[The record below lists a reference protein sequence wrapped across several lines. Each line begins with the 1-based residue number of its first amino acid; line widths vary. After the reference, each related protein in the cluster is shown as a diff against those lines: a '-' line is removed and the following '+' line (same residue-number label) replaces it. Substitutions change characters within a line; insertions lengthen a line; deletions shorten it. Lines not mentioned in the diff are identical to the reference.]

1 MKCGRQAVV
10 HWPVLSAPAPP
21 FRLEATLAS
30 AGRLHFWAPDV
41 PPEELAAWL
50 SRRVGDR
57 WPTAV
62 EPSSFAS
69 DAPDLGGP
77 AGGPGGEPGS
87 KPGLTLAPLEAS
99 ATLAACSPRSGDEDF
114 RSASLRFWS
123 LASRF
128 LLGLL
133 SRGRFRPT
141 VQRNG
146 ADGASLWQ
154 ADLRSQQ
161 RELDALRLAAPAEA
175 LGGLDAETAISGY
188 LVALGDSVI
197 RDAGRRL
204 GWSPGA
210 AGTPRDRREV
220 MERVLDDLFSGV
232 SAGLGGE
239 SIEALWRVDDALG
252 GGAPDPGAGV
262 VGGARLVFGLEPPA
276 EDSGAEPAA
285 SGPDA
290 PHWRIRFHLVM
301 PPVSGAGA
309 AGANGADP
317 IPETPMS
324 LAEVWNAGD
333 AAANLRRFGI
343 ADPAIPLLENLG
355 RAARAC
361 PLLERGLER
370 PDPEEV
376 RISAAEAYEFLHEGQ
391 EALARQ
397 GFEVRI
403 PATLAG
409 RRGRKPTLRLTVRP
423 DPQAS
428 GPVPGTVR
436 AAELAGSAPRGGGGP
451 GVVPGV
457 GLDALVNYSWEV
469 AIDDHTWTLEDFR
482 RLTRGK
488 RRLVRASDAWVELD
502 QDAVNRLFSEAARR
516 RAHADRSPVLRDALR
531 ERLRLASPAP
541 DLFEPEETA
550 PVLSQIEGEAWIGSL
565 FDALEAAAEE
575 LGPLDPPAGLKTELR
590 PYQRV
595 GYGWLRLLADH
606 GLGGCLADDMGL
618 GKTCQALTFLLGEQE
633 AGRLKRPWLLVCP
646 NSIVA
651 NWRKE
656 AERFAPSLRLHV
668 RQGAGRSRG
677 AELERALGESDL
689 VVCSFGITHRD
700 FDQLREVDW
709 GGLIVDEAQNLK
721 NPGAK
726 QTRAVRR
733 LNAPIRFALTGTP
746 LENRLTDLW
755 SIMEIL
761 NPGFLGPERTFRRT
775 FTAAVEGAQDP
786 EATEELRRLVRPF
799 ILRRLKTDPKV
810 IRDLPEK
817 HQTRV
822 YCNLTVEQA
831 SLYQAAV
838 DQCLERIER
847 NTGFARRGEILRTL
861 TRLKQIC
868 NHPENFLASGGAL
881 AGRSG
886 KLTRLVEILTEV
898 VQQGER
904 ALVFTQ
910 FAEMAKLLAP
920 HLSEVFDAEIPVL
933 HGSVSLRERDAIV
946 TRFQEA
952 ADPPP
957 VLVVSLKTG
966 GYGLNLTRA
975 SHVVHYDRWWN
986 PAVENQATDRAF
998 RIGQNK
1004 RVLVHKFLCTGTL
1017 EERIADLLERKSALA
1032 ESVIGTGEGWLTSLS
1047 SEALQNVLTL
1057 APEAVAE

>member
-1 MKCGRQAVV
+1 M
-10 HWPVLSAPAPP
+10 
-21 FRLEATLAS
+21 
-30 AGRLHFWAPDV
+30 HFWAPDV
-41 PPEELAAWL
+41 SPRELAVWL
-50 SRRVGDR
+50 GHRVGER
-57 WPTAV
+57 WPAPV
-62 EPSSFAS
+62 EPAAFAS
-69 DAPDLGGP
+69 DSPDSGG
-77 AGGPGGEPGS
+77 
-87 KPGLTLAPLEAS
+87 PGLTLAPLEAA
-99 ATLAACSPRSGDEDF
+99 ATLAACSPREGDADF

-141 VQRNG
+141 VHRNG
-146 ADGASLWQ
+146 SDGASLWQ
-154 ADLRSQQ
+154 ADLESQQ

-210 AGTPRDRREV
+210 VQSSRGRREV
-220 MERVLDDLFSGV
+220 IERVLDDLFSGV
-232 SAGLGGE
+232 SGGLGGE
-239 SIEALWRVDDALG
+239 STEALWRVDDALG
-252 GGAPDPGAGV
+252 GGAADPGGGA
-262 VGGARLVFGLEPPA
+262 VGGARLVFELEPPA
-276 EDSGAEPAA
+276 EDSEAKPAP
-285 SGPDA
+285 SDPDA
-290 PHWRIRFHLVM
+290 PQWRIRFHLVM
-301 PPVSGAGA
+301 PPVSGVVA
-309 AGANGADP
+309 ASTNGADSAD
-317 IPETPMS
+317 EVPMP

-355 RAARAC
+355 RAARAY
-361 PLLERGLER
+361 PPLERGLEC
-370 PDPEEV
+370 PDPTEV
-376 RISAAEAYEFLHEGQ
+376 WISAAEAYEFLHEGQ

-403 PATLAG
+403 PPTLAG

-423 DPQAS
+423 DPDSS
-428 GPVPGTVR
+428 GPVPRTVR
-436 AAELAGSAPRGGGGP
+436 AAELAGSPPSG
-451 GVVPGV
+451 GV

-469 AIDDHTWTLEDFR
+469 AIDDHTWTLDDFR

-531 ERLRLASPAP
+531 ERLRLASAAP

-565 FDALEAAAEE
+565 FGALEAAAEE

-618 GKTCQALTFLLGEQE
+618 GKTCQALTFLLGERE
-633 AGRLKRPWLLVCP
+633 SGRLTRPWLLVCP

-656 AERFAPSLRLHV
+656 AERFAPSLRLHI

-677 AELERALGESDL
+677 AELERALRENDL

-700 FDQLREVDW
+700 FDQLREVEW

-733 LNAPIRFALTGTP
+733 LRTPIRFALTGTP

-868 NHPENFLASGGAL
+868 NHPENFLATGGLL

-920 HLSEVFDAEIPVL
+920 YLSDVLDAEIPVL

-952 ADPPP
+952 PDPPP

-998 RIGQNK
+998 RIGQSK

-1047 SEALQNVLTL
+1047 SEALQSVLVL

>member
-1 MKCGRQAVV
+1 MRQ
-10 HWPVLSAPAPP
+10 
-21 FRLEATLAS
+21 
-30 AGRLHFWAPDV
+30 
-41 PPEELAAWL
+41 
-50 SRRVGDR
+50 RVGDR
-57 WPTAV
+57 WP
-62 EPSSFAS
+62 
-69 DAPDLGGP
+69 APGS
-77 AGGPGGEPGS
+77 AATFESAWPGGAG
-87 KPGLTLAPLEAS
+87 PGLTLSPLEAA
-99 ATLAACSPRSGDEDF
+99 ATLAACAPRDGDPDF

-123 LASRF
+123 LANRF

-141 VQRNG
+141 VHRNG
-146 ADGASLWQ
+146 GDGASLWR
-154 ADLRSQQ
+154 ADLGSQQ
-161 RELDALRLAAPAEA
+161 RELDALRLAAPAAA

-188 LVALGDSVI
+188 LVSLGDNVI

-210 AGTPRDRREV
+210 VGAPRGRREV
-220 MERVLDDLFSGV
+220 IERILDDLFAGASG
-232 SAGLGGE
+232 GLDRE
-239 SIEALWRVDDALG
+239 STESLGQVDGALG
-252 GGAPDPGAGV
+252 GDAAESAAGA
-262 VGGARLVFGLEPPA
+262 VGNSRLVFLLEPPA
-276 EDSGAEPAA
+276 ENAQTEATATD
-285 SGPDA
+285 PDERR
-290 PHWRIRFHLVM
+290 WRIRFRLSMLV
-301 PPVSGAGA
+301 VSGAA
-309 AGANGADP
+309 AAEANGADDP
-317 IPETPMS
+317 AGAETALMPLS
-324 LAEVWNAGD
+324 EVWSARD

-355 RAARAC
+355 RAARGC
-361 PLLERGLER
+361 SLLERGLECSA
-370 PDPEEV
+370 PEEV
-376 RISAAEAYEFLHEGQ
+376 WISAAEAYEFLHEGQ
-391 EALARQ
+391 AALAQQ

-403 PATLAG
+403 PPTLAG

-423 DPQAS
+423 QAGS
-428 GPVPGTVR
+428 PGPLPRTVR
-436 AAELAGSAPRGGGGP
+436 SSELAGSPPGG
-451 GVVPGV
+451 GV
-457 GLDALVNYSWEV
+457 GLDALVNYSWQV
-469 AIDDHTWTLEDFR
+469 AIDDHAWTLDEFR

-488 RRLVRASDAWVELD
+488 RRLVRASDSWVELD
-502 QDAVNRLFSEAARR
+502 QDAVNRLLTEAARR

-531 ERLRLASPAP
+531 ERLRLASTAP

-550 PVLSQIEGEAWIGSL
+550 PVLSQIEGESWIGSL
-565 FDALEAAAEE
+565 FSALEAAAEE
-575 LGPLDPPAGLKTELR
+575 LGPLDPPAGLRTELR

-595 GYGWLRLLADH
+595 GYGWLRLLAEH

-633 AGRLKRPWLLVCP
+633 AGRLTRPWLLVCP

-656 AERFAPSLRLHV
+656 AQRFAPSLRLHV

-677 AELERALGESDL
+677 AELQRALDESDL

-700 FDQLREVDW
+700 FDQLREVEW

-733 LNAPIRFALTGTP
+733 LVAPIRFALTGTP

-822 YCNLTVEQA
+822 YCNLTPEQA

-868 NHPENFLASGGAL
+868 NHPENFLAAGGPL

-920 HLSEVFDAEIPVL
+920 YLSEVLDAEIPVL

-952 ADPPP
+952 QEPPP
-957 VLVVSLKTG
+957 LLVVSLKTG

-1032 ESVIGTGEGWLTSLS
+1032 ESVIGTGEGWLTSLT
-1047 SEALQNVLTL
+1047 SEALQNVLVL
-1057 APEAVAE
+1057 APEAVVE

>member
-1 MKCGRQAVV
+1 M
-10 HWPVLSAPAPP
+10 S
-21 FRLEATLAS
+21 
-30 AGRLHFWAPDV
+30 
-41 PPEELAAWL
+41 
-50 SRRVGDR
+50 
-57 WPTAV
+57 
-62 EPSSFAS
+62 
-69 DAPDLGGP
+69 
-77 AGGPGGEPGS
+77 
-87 KPGLTLAPLEAS
+87 LAPLEA
-99 ATLAACSPRSGDEDF
+99 AAALAACAPRAGDSDF

-141 VQRNG
+141 VHRNG
-146 ADGASLWQ
+146 SDGASLWK

-175 LGGLDAETAISGY
+175 LGASSAETAISDY

-197 RDAGRRL
+197 RDAVRRL
-204 GWSPGA
+204 GWSSGA
-210 AGTPRDRREV
+210 GARDRREV
-220 MERVLDDLFSGV
+220 LDRVLDDLFARASG
-232 SAGLGGE
+232 GFGGE
-239 SIEALWRVDDALG
+239 SPEALWRVDSALG
-252 GGAPDPGAGV
+252 GGAAAPGAGP
-262 VGGARLVFGLEPPA
+262 VGSARLMFLLEPPA
-276 EDSGAEPAA
+276 EDSGPQVAA
-285 SGPDA
+285 SDPDA
-290 PHWRIRFHLVM
+290 RRWRIRFRLVI
-301 PPVSGAGA
+301 PPASGSA
-309 AGANGADP
+309 AADANGAQEPAAAGRVALPLGD
-317 IPETPMS
+317 
-324 LAEVWNAGD
+324 VWNSGD
-333 AAANLRRFGI
+333 AATNLRRFGI

-355 RAARAC
+355 RASSVC
-361 PLLERGLER
+361 PMLERGLECT
-370 PDPEEV
+370 DPEEV
-376 RISAAEAYEFLHEGQ
+376 WISAAEAYEFLHEGQ
-391 EALARQ
+391 EALEQQ

-403 PATLAG
+403 PPTLAG

-423 DPQAS
+423 DAGSS
-428 GPVPGTVR
+428 GPVPRTVR
-436 AAELAGSAPRGGGGP
+436 SAEIAAPPPGG
-451 GVVPGV
+451 GV
-457 GLDALVNYSWEV
+457 GLDALVNYSWQV
-469 AIDDHTWTLEDFR
+469 AIDDHTWSLDEFR

-488 RRLVRASDAWVELD
+488 RRLVRVSDAWVELD
-502 QDAVNRLFSEAARR
+502 QEAVNRLFTEAARR

-541 DLFEPEETA
+541 DLFEPDETG
-550 PVLSQIEGEAWIGSL
+550 PVLSRIEGASWIGSL
-565 FDALEAAAEE
+565 FNALEAAAEE
-575 LGPLDPPAGLKTELR
+575 LGPLDPPPGLKTELR

-618 GKTCQALTFLLGEQE
+618 GKTCQALTFLLGEKE
-633 AGRLKRPWLLVCP
+633 AGRLTRPWLLVCP

-656 AERFAPSLRLHV
+656 AQRFAPSLRLHV

-677 AELERALGESDL
+677 AELARALEESDL

-700 FDQLREVDW
+700 FDQLRDVAW

-733 LNAPIRFALTGTP
+733 LQAPIRFALTGTP

-799 ILRRLKTDPKV
+799 VLRRLKTDPKV

-868 NHPENFLASGGAL
+868 NHPENFLATGATL

-886 KLTRLVEILTEV
+886 KLTRLVEILAEV

-920 HLSEVFDAEIPVL
+920 YLAEAFDAEVPVL
-933 HGSVSLRERDAIV
+933 HGSVSLPERDAIV

-998 RIGQNK
+998 RIGQSK

-1047 SEALQNVLTL
+1047 SEALQNVLVL
-1057 APEAVAE
+1057 DPEAVAE

>member
-1 MKCGRQAVV
+1 M
-10 HWPVLSAPAPP
+10 
-21 FRLEATLAS
+21 
-30 AGRLHFWAPDV
+30 HFWAPEVGPD
-41 PPEELAAWL
+41 EL
-50 SRRVGDR
+50 SRWLRERAGDR
-57 WPTAV
+57 WPAPEAPTAF
-62 EPSSFAS
+62 ESQ
-69 DAPDLGGP
+69 GTRP
-77 AGGPGGEPGS
+77 ACAG
-87 KPGLTLAPLEAS
+87 PGLTLGPLEAA
-99 ATLAACSPRSGDEDF
+99 ATLAACAPRDGDPEF
-114 RSASLRFWS
+114 RAASLRFWS

-128 LLGLL
+128 LFGLL
-133 SRGRFRPT
+133 SRGRFRPS
-141 VQRNG
+141 VHRNG
-146 ADGASLWQ
+146 NDGASLWE
-154 ADLRSQQ
+154 ADLRSQR
-161 RELDALRLAAPAEA
+161 RELDALRLAAPEEA
-175 LGGLDAETAISGY
+175 LGGGDPETAIGDY
-188 LVALGDSVI
+188 LVALGDSVV

-204 GWSPGA
+204 GWSPVA
-210 AGTPRDRREV
+210 APAPRGRREV
-220 MERVLDDLFSGV
+220 IERVLDDLFTGASGR
-232 SAGLGGE
+232 LGNE
-239 SIEALWRVDDALG
+239 SKEALWRVNGALG
-252 GGAPDPGAGV
+252 AAADSSAAPIGNC
-262 VGGARLVFGLEPPA
+262 RLVFLLEPPE
-276 EDSGAEPAA
+276 EDLESKPDATEPDARHWQIRFCLEQQAVPGLVA
-285 SGPDA
+285 SG
-290 PHWRIRFHLVM
+290 
-301 PPVSGAGA
+301 SNGA
-309 AGANGADP
+309 APGREGDSRLP
-317 IPETPMS
+317 LS
-324 LAEVWNAGD
+324 EVWDARD

-361 PLLERGLER
+361 PLLEKGLEA
-370 PDPEEV
+370 PSPEDV
-376 RISAAEAYEFLHEGQ
+376 WISAAEAYAFLHEGHG
-391 EALARQ
+391 ALVQQ
-397 GFEVRI
+397 GFQVHI
-403 PATLAG
+403 PPTLVG

-423 DPQAS
+423 TAGAPDL
-428 GPVPGTVR
+428 VPR
-436 AAELAGSAPRGGGGP
+436 APRIPDSAEPQGRGP
-451 GVVPGV
+451 GGV
-457 GLDALVNYSWEV
+457 GLDALVSYSWQV
-469 AIDDHTWTLEDFR
+469 AIDDHTWSLDEFR

-502 QDAVNRLFSEAARR
+502 QEAVNRLFSEAARR

-531 ERLRLASPAP
+531 ERLRLPSAAP
-541 DLFEPEETA
+541 GLFEPEETT
-550 PVLSQIEGEAWIGSL
+550 PVLSQIEGESWIGSL
-565 FDALEAAAEE
+565 FSALEAAAEE
-575 LGPLDPPAGLKTELR
+575 LGPLDPPAGLRAELR
-590 PYQRV
+590 PYQRI

-633 AGRLKRPWLLVCP
+633 GGRLNRPWLLVCP

-656 AERFAPSLRLHV
+656 AQRFAPSLRLHV
-668 RQGAGRSRG
+668 RQGAERSRG
-677 AELERALGESDL
+677 PELQQALEESDL
-689 VVCSFGITHRD
+689 IVCSFGITHRD
-700 FDQLREVDW
+700 FDQLSEVEW
-709 GGLIVDEAQNLK
+709 GGLILDEAQNLK

-733 LNAPIRFALTGTP
+733 LKAPIRFALTGTP

-775 FTAAVEGAQDP
+775 FTVAVEGAQDP

-822 YCNLTVEQA
+822 YCNLTSEQA

-868 NHPENFLASGGAL
+868 NHPENFLGGGGML

-920 HLSEVFDAEIPVL
+920 YLSEVLGARIPVL
-933 HGSVSLRERDAIV
+933 HGSVSLAERDAVV
-946 TRFQEA
+946 THFQEA
-952 ADPPP
+952 PDPPP
-957 VLVVSLKTG
+957 LLVVSLKTG

-998 RIGQNK
+998 RIGQRK

-1047 SEALQNVLTL
+1047 SEALQNVLVL
-1057 APEAVAE
+1057 HPEAVAE

>member
-1 MKCGRQAVV
+1 M
-10 HWPVLSAPAPP
+10 
-21 FRLEATLAS
+21 
-30 AGRLHFWAPDV
+30 HFWAPEV
-41 PPEELAAWL
+41 PPHELAGWL

-57 WPTAV
+57 WLAPA
-62 EPSSFAS
+62 EPAACESSN
-69 DAPDLGGP
+69 PGC
-77 AGGPGGEPGS
+77 AG
-87 KPGLTLAPLEAS
+87 PGLTLSPLEAA
-99 ATLAACSPRSGDEDF
+99 ATLAACAPREGDPDF
-114 RSASLRFWS
+114 RAASLRFWS

-133 SRGRFRPT
+133 SRGRFRPA
-141 VQRNG
+141 VHRNG
-146 ADGASLWQ
+146 GDGASRWQ

-161 RELDALRLAAPAEA
+161 RELDALRLAAPEEA
-175 LGGLDAETAISGY
+175 LGGLDAETGISDY

-210 AGTPRDRREV
+210 AGGARGRHQVIERVLDEGRHQV
-220 MERVLDDLFSGV
+220 IERVLDDLFAGASR
-232 SAGLGGE
+232 GLGGE
-239 SIEALWRVDDALG
+239 TTEALWRADGALG
-252 GGAPDPGAGV
+252 GGAADAA
-262 VGGARLVFGLEPPA
+262 VGSIGSARLVFLLEPPA
-276 EDSGAEPAA
+276 EDSAAKPAA
-285 SGPDA
+285 DDPDA
-290 PHWRIRFHLVM
+290 HEWRIRFRLVA
-301 PPVSGAGA
+301 PPVSGAVA
-309 AGANGADP
+309 AGSNGADDP
-317 IPETPMS
+317 GSGEAVLMP
-324 LAEVWNAGD
+324 LGEVWNARD

-355 RAARAC
+355 RASRAC
-361 PLLERGLER
+361 APLERGLECTA
-370 PDPEEV
+370 PEEV
-376 RISAAEAYEFLHEGQ
+376 WISAAEAYEFLHEGEQ
-391 EALARQ
+391 ALVQQ

-403 PATLAG
+403 PPTLAG

-423 DPQAS
+423 GAGSS
-428 GPVPGTVR
+428 GPLSSALSPVESVGPPPG
-436 AAELAGSAPRGGGGP
+436 G
-451 GVVPGV
+451 GV
-457 GLDALVNYSWEV
+457 GLDALVNYSWQV
-469 AIDDHTWTLEDFR
+469 AIDDHTWTLDEFR

-488 RRLVRASDAWVELD
+488 RRLVRANDAWVELD
-502 QDAVNRLFSEAARR
+502 QNAVNRLFTEAARR

-531 ERLRLASPAP
+531 ERLRLASTAP
-541 DLFEPEETA
+541 GLFEPEETA
-550 PVLSQIEGEAWIGSL
+550 PVLSQIEGESWIGPL
-565 FDALEAAAEE
+565 FHALEAAAEE

-606 GLGGCLADDMGL
+606 SLGGCLADDMGL

-633 AGRLKRPWLLVCP
+633 AGRLTRPWLLVCP

-656 AERFAPSLRLHV
+656 TERFAPSLRLHI

-677 AELERALGESDL
+677 AELERALRESDL
-689 VVCSFGITHRD
+689 VVCSFGIIHRD
-700 FDQLREVDW
+700 FDQLRDIAW

-733 LNAPIRFALTGTP
+733 LQAPVRFALTGTP

-868 NHPENFLASGGAL
+868 NHPENFLSSGGEL
-881 AGRSG
+881 TGRSG

-920 HLSEVFDAEIPVL
+920 YLSKILDAEIPVL
-933 HGSVSLRERDAIV
+933 HGSVSLAERDAIV

-952 ADPPP
+952 EDPPP
-957 VLVVSLKTG
+957 LLVISLKTG

-998 RIGQNK
+998 RIGQRK

-1032 ESVIGTGEGWLTSLS
+1032 ESVIGTGEGWLTSLTS
-1047 SEALQNVLTL
+1047 VALQNVLAL
-1057 APEAVAE
+1057 GPEAVAE

>member
-1 MKCGRQAVV
+1 
-10 HWPVLSAPAPP
+10 
-21 FRLEATLAS
+21 
-30 AGRLHFWAPDV
+30 
-41 PPEELAAWL
+41 
-50 SRRVGDR
+50 
-57 WPTAV
+57 
-62 EPSSFAS
+62 
-69 DAPDLGGP
+69 
-77 AGGPGGEPGS
+77 
-87 KPGLTLAPLEAS
+87 
-99 ATLAACSPRSGDEDF
+99 
-114 RSASLRFWS
+114 
-123 LASRF
+123 
-128 LLGLL
+128 
-133 SRGRFRPT
+133 
-141 VQRNG
+141 
-146 ADGASLWQ
+146 
-154 ADLRSQQ
+154 
-161 RELDALRLAAPAEA
+161 
-175 LGGLDAETAISGY
+175 
-188 LVALGDSVI
+188 
-197 RDAGRRL
+197 
-204 GWSPGA
+204 
-210 AGTPRDRREV
+210 
-220 MERVLDDLFSGV
+220 
-232 SAGLGGE
+232 
-239 SIEALWRVDDALG
+239 
-252 GGAPDPGAGV
+252 
-262 VGGARLVFGLEPPA
+262 
-276 EDSGAEPAA
+276 
-285 SGPDA
+285 
-290 PHWRIRFHLVM
+290 
-301 PPVSGAGA
+301 
-309 AGANGADP
+309 
-317 IPETPMS
+317 
-324 LAEVWNAGD
+324 
-333 AAANLRRFGI
+333 
-343 ADPAIPLLENLG
+343 
-355 RAARAC
+355 
-361 PLLERGLER
+361 
-370 PDPEEV
+370 
-376 RISAAEAYEFLHEGQ
+376 
-391 EALARQ
+391 
-397 GFEVRI
+397 
-403 PATLAG
+403 
-409 RRGRKPTLRLTVRP
+409 
-423 DPQAS
+423 
-428 GPVPGTVR
+428 
-436 AAELAGSAPRGGGGP
+436 
-451 GVVPGV
+451 
-457 GLDALVNYSWEV
+457 
-469 AIDDHTWTLEDFR
+469 
-482 RLTRGK
+482 
-488 RRLVRASDAWVELD
+488 
-502 QDAVNRLFSEAARR
+502 
-516 RAHADRSPVLRDALR
+516 
-531 ERLRLASPAP
+531 
-541 DLFEPEETA
+541 
-550 PVLSQIEGEAWIGSL
+550 
-565 FDALEAAAEE
+565 
-575 LGPLDPPAGLKTELR
+575 
-590 PYQRV
+590 
-595 GYGWLRLLADH
+595 
-606 GLGGCLADDMGL
+606 MGL

-633 AGRLKRPWLLVCP
+633 AGRLTRPWLLVCP

-677 AELERALGESDL
+677 AELSRALEECDL

-700 FDQLREVDW
+700 FDQLRDVEW

-733 LNAPIRFALTGTP
+733 LKAPIRFALTGTP

-868 NHPENFLASGGAL
+868 NHPENFLAAGGLL

-910 FAEMAKLLAP
+910 FAEMAKLLTP
-920 HLSEVFDAEIPVL
+920 YLSEVLAAEIPVL

-998 RIGQNK
+998 RIGQSK

-1047 SEALQNVLTL
+1047 SEALQNVLVL
-1057 APEAVAE
+1057 DPEAVAE

>member
-1 MKCGRQAVV
+1 MNCGPQAVV
-10 HWPVLSAPAPP
+10 HWPILSRPVPS
-21 FRLEATLAS
+21 FRLEATLAP
-30 AGRLHFWAPDV
+30 AGHLHFWAPGV
-41 PPEELAAWL
+41 PPDELSAWL
-50 SRRVGDR
+50 GQRVGDR
-57 WPTAV
+57 WPVPA
-62 EPSSFAS
+62 EPAAFESGP
-69 DAPDLGGP
+69 PD
-77 AGGPGGEPGS
+77 AGG
-87 KPGLTLAPLEAS
+87 PGLTLAPLEAA
-99 ATLAACSPRSGDEDF
+99 ATLAACAPREGDPDF

-141 VQRNG
+141 VDRNG
-146 ADGASLWQ
+146 SHGAALWQ
-154 ADLRSQQ
+154 ADLGSQQ
-161 RELDALRLAAPAEA
+161 RELDALRLAAPPAA

-210 AGTPRDRREV
+210 VDAPGGRREV
-220 MERVLDDLFSGV
+220 IERVLDDLFSGA
-232 SAGLGGE
+232 SGGLDGE
-239 SIEALWRVDDALG
+239 SAEALWRVDSALG
-252 GGAPDPGAGV
+252 GGLADPDAGA
-262 VGGARLVFGLEPPA
+262 VGGARLVFLLEPPA
-276 EDSGAEPAA
+276 DEPETESFATD
-285 SGPDA
+285 PDA
-290 PHWRIRFHLVM
+290 LRWRVRFRLVM
-301 PPVSGAGA
+301 PPDSGARAADADGA
-309 AGANGADP
+309 ASAGEVLAP
-317 IPETPMS
+317 
-324 LAEVWNAGD
+324 LAEVWDARD

-361 PLLERGLER
+361 PLLERGLECAG
-370 PDPEEV
+370 PEEV

-391 EALARQ
+391 EALAGE

-403 PATLAG
+403 PPTLAS

-423 DPQAS
+423 DPGSS
-428 GPVPGTVR
+428 GPVPRTVR
-436 AAELAGSAPRGGGGP
+436 AAELGGSAPDG
-451 GVVPGV
+451 GV
-457 GLDALVNYSWEV
+457 GLDALVNYSWQV
-469 AIDDHTWTLEDFR
+469 AIDDHTWTLDEFR

-502 QDAVNRLFSEAARR
+502 QAAVNRLFTEAARR

-541 DLFEPEETA
+541 DLFEPEGMA

-565 FDALEAAAEE
+565 FNALEAAAEE
-575 LGPLDPPAGLKTELR
+575 LGPLDPPSGLRTELR

-595 GYGWLRLLADH
+595 GYGWLRLLAGH

-633 AGRLKRPWLLVCP
+633 AGRLNRPWLLVCP

-656 AERFAPSLRLHV
+656 AERFAPSLRLHI

-677 AELERALGESDL
+677 ADLSRALEESDL

-700 FDQLREVDW
+700 FDQLRDVEW

-733 LNAPIRFALTGTP
+733 LRAPIRFALTGTP

-817 HQTRV
+817 HQARV

-868 NHPENFLASGGAL
+868 NHPENFLAAGGSL

-898 VQQGER
+898 AQQGER

-920 HLSEVFDAEIPVL
+920 YLSEVLDAEIPVL

-998 RIGQNK
+998 RIGQNR

-1032 ESVIGTGEGWLTSLS
+1032 ESVIGSGEGWLTSLS
-1047 SEALQNVLTL
+1047 SEALQNVLVL

>member
-1 MKCGRQAVV
+1 M
-10 HWPVLSAPAPP
+10 
-21 FRLEATLAS
+21 
-30 AGRLHFWAPDV
+30 AG
-41 PPEELAAWL
+41 
-50 SRRVGDR
+50 RVGDR
-57 WPTAV
+57 WP
-62 EPSSFAS
+62 
-69 DAPDLGGP
+69 APESP
-77 AGGPGGEPGS
+77 AAFETERAWPGCPG
-87 KPGLTLAPLEAS
+87 PGLTLGPLEAA
-99 ATLAACSPRSGDEDF
+99 ATLAACAPRAGDPDF
-114 RSASLRFWS
+114 RAASLEFWS

-133 SRGRFRPT
+133 SRGRFRPA
-141 VQRNG
+141 VHRNG
-146 ADGASLWQ
+146 SDGASRWQ
-154 ADLRSQQ
+154 ADLVSQR
-161 RELDALRLAAPAEA
+161 RELDALRLAAPEEA
-175 LGGLDAETAISGY
+175 LGGFDPETAIGEY

-210 AGTPRDRREV
+210 ASTSRPRRE
-220 MERVLDDLFSGV
+220 MIEQVLDDLFAGASG
-232 SAGLGGE
+232 GLGGE
-239 SIEALWRVDDALG
+239 TTEALRRVDGALG
-252 GGAPDPGAGV
+252 GGAADPAAGRI
-262 VGGARLVFGLEPPA
+262 GNARLVFLLEPPA
-276 EDSGAEPAA
+276 GDPQEQPSATDLDSR
-285 SGPDA
+285 
-290 PHWRIRFHLVM
+290 HWRIRFRLSSA
-301 PPVSGAGA
+301 PVSGEA
-309 AGANGADP
+309 ASDTNGASGP
-317 IPETPMS
+317 SAGEAS
-324 LAEVWNAGD
+324 LRPLGEVWHARD
-333 AAANLRRFGI
+333 PASNLRRFGI
-343 ADPAIPLLENLG
+343 VDPALPLLESLG

-361 PLLERGLER
+361 PALERGLE
-370 PDPEEV
+370 DSAPEDV
-376 RISAAEAYEFLHEGQ
+376 WISAAEAYDFLHDGQ
-391 EALARQ
+391 EALRER

-403 PATLAG
+403 PPTLAG

-423 DPQAS
+423 ERGSS
-428 GPVPGTVR
+428 GPLPRTIR
-436 AAELAGSAPRGGGGP
+436 SAELGGP
-451 GVVPGV
+451 PPGGGV
-457 GLDALVNYSWEV
+457 GLDALVNYSWQV
-469 AIDDHTWTLEDFR
+469 AIDDHTWSLDEFR

-502 QDAVNRLFSEAARR
+502 QDAVNRLFTEAARR
-516 RAHADRSPVLRDALR
+516 RAHADRSPMLRDALR
-531 ERLRLASPAP
+531 ERLRLSTTAP
-541 DLFEPEETA
+541 GLFEPEETA
-550 PVLSQIEGEAWIGSL
+550 PVLSRIEGESWVGSL
-565 FDALEAAAEE
+565 FTALEAAAEE
-575 LGPLDPPAGLKTELR
+575 LGPLDPPVGLRTELR

-633 AGRLKRPWLLVCP
+633 AGRLNRPWLLVCP

-656 AERFAPSLRLHV
+656 AERFAPSLRLHI

-677 AELERALGESDL
+677 LELERALRESDL
-689 VVCSFGITHRD
+689 LVCSFGITHRD
-700 FDQLREVDW
+700 FDQLRDVEW

-733 LNAPIRFALTGTP
+733 LRAPMRFALTGTP

-822 YCNLTVEQA
+822 YCNLTPEQA

-868 NHPENFLASGGAL
+868 NHPENFLAAGGML

-920 HLSEVFDAEIPVL
+920 HLSELLDAEIPVL
-933 HGSVSLRERDAIV
+933 HGSVSLADRDAVV

-952 ADPPP
+952 PDPPP

-998 RIGQNK
+998 RIGQRK

-1047 SEALQNVLTL
+1047 SEALQNVLVL
-1057 APEAVAE
+1057 DPEAVAE

>member
-1 MKCGRQAVV
+1 MV
-10 HWPVLSAPAPP
+10 
-21 FRLEATLAS
+21 
-30 AGRLHFWAPDV
+30 
-41 PPEELAAWL
+41 
-50 SRRVGDR
+50 RRVGDR
-57 WPTAV
+57 WPAT
-62 EPSSFAS
+62 ES
-69 DAPDLGGP
+69 P
-77 AGGPGGEPGS
+77 AAFETERAWPGCPG
-87 KPGLTLAPLEAS
+87 PGLTLGPLEAA
-99 ATLAACSPRSGDEDF
+99 ATLAACAPRAGDPDF
-114 RSASLRFWS
+114 RAASLEFWS

-133 SRGRFRPT
+133 SRGRFRP
-141 VQRNG
+141 VVHRNG
-146 ADGASLWQ
+146 NDGASRWQ
-154 ADLRSQQ
+154 ADLGSQR
-161 RELDALRLAAPAEA
+161 RELDALRLAAPEAA
-175 LGGLDAETAISGY
+175 LGGFDPETAIGEY

-204 GWSPGA
+204 GWSAGA
-210 AGTPRDRREV
+210 ASTSRRRRE
-220 MERVLDDLFSGV
+220 MIEQVLDDLFAGASG
-232 SAGLGGE
+232 GLGGE
-239 SIEALWRVDDALG
+239 TTEALRRVDGALG
-252 GGAPDPGAGV
+252 GGAADPAAGR
-262 VGGARLVFGLEPPA
+262 VGNARLVFLLEPPA
-276 EDSGAEPAA
+276 GDPQEELSPADPDSR
-285 SGPDA
+285 
-290 PHWRIRFHLVM
+290 HWRIRFRLAW
-301 PPVSGAGA
+301 PPPSGEPASD
-309 AGANGADP
+309 ANGAGGP
-317 IPETPMS
+317 AAGEASLRP
-324 LAEVWNAGD
+324 LAEVWNARD

-343 ADPAIPLLENLG
+343 ADPALPLLESLG

-361 PLLERGLER
+361 PALERGLEASA
-370 PDPEEV
+370 PEDV
-376 RISAAEAYEFLHEGQ
+376 WISAAEAYDFLHEGQ
-391 EALARQ
+391 EALRER

-403 PATLAG
+403 PPTLAG

-423 DPQAS
+423 DSGSS
-428 GPVPGTVR
+428 GPLPRTVR
-436 AAELAGSAPRGGGGP
+436 SAELGAPPPGG
-451 GVVPGV
+451 GV
-457 GLDALVNYSWEV
+457 GLDALVNYSWQV
-469 AIDDHTWTLEDFR
+469 AIDDHTWSLDEFR

-502 QDAVNRLFSEAARR
+502 QDAVNRLFTEAARR
-516 RAHADRSPVLRDALR
+516 RAHADRSPMLRDALR
-531 ERLRLASPAP
+531 ERLRLSATAP
-541 DLFEPEETA
+541 GLFEPEETA
-550 PVLSQIEGEAWIGSL
+550 PVLSRIEGEAWIGSL
-565 FDALEAAAEE
+565 FTALEAAADE
-575 LGPLDPPAGLKTELR
+575 LGPLDPPVGLRTELR

-633 AGRLKRPWLLVCP
+633 EGRLTRPWLLVCP

-656 AERFAPSLRLHV
+656 AERFAPSLRLHI

-677 AELERALGESDL
+677 PEFDRALRESDL
-689 VVCSFGITHRD
+689 LVCSFGITHRD
-700 FDQLREVDW
+700 FDQLRDVEW

-733 LNAPIRFALTGTP
+733 LKAPMRFALTGTP

-786 EATEELRRLVRPF
+786 EATEDLRRLVRPF

-822 YCNLTVEQA
+822 YCNLTPEQA

-868 NHPENFLASGGAL
+868 NHPENFLAAGGML
-881 AGRSG
+881 TGRSG

-920 HLSEVFDAEIPVL
+920 HLSELLDAEIPVL
-933 HGSVSLRERDAIV
+933 HGSVSLADRDAVV

-952 ADPPP
+952 PDPPP

-998 RIGQNK
+998 RIGQRK

-1047 SEALQNVLTL
+1047 SEALQNVLVL
-1057 APEAVAE
+1057 DPEAVAE

>member
-1 MKCGRQAVV
+1 M
-10 HWPVLSAPAPP
+10 
-21 FRLEATLAS
+21 
-30 AGRLHFWAPDV
+30 HFWAPEV
-41 PPEELAAWL
+41 PPHELAGWL

-57 WPTAV
+57 WLAPA
-62 EPSSFAS
+62 EPAACESSN
-69 DAPDLGGP
+69 PGC
-77 AGGPGGEPGS
+77 AG
-87 KPGLTLAPLEAS
+87 PGLTLSPLEAA
-99 ATLAACSPRSGDEDF
+99 ATLAACAPREGDPDF
-114 RSASLRFWS
+114 RAASLRFWS

-133 SRGRFRPT
+133 SRGRFRPA
-141 VQRNG
+141 VHRNG
-146 ADGASLWQ
+146 GDGASRWQ

-161 RELDALRLAAPAEA
+161 RELDALRLAAPEEA
-175 LGGLDAETAISGY
+175 LGGLDAETGISDY

-210 AGTPRDRREV
+210 AGGARGRHQVIERVLDEGRHQV
-220 MERVLDDLFSGV
+220 VERVLDDLFAGASR
-232 SAGLGGE
+232 GLGGE
-239 SIEALWRVDDALG
+239 TTEALWRADGALG
-252 GGAPDPGAGV
+252 GGAADAA
-262 VGGARLVFGLEPPA
+262 VGSIGSARLVFLLEPPA
-276 EDSGAEPAA
+276 EDPAA
-285 SGPDA
+285 KPAADDPDA
-290 PHWRIRFHLVM
+290 LDWRIRFRLVA
-301 PPVSGAGA
+301 PPVSGAVA
-309 AGANGADP
+309 AGSNGADDP
-317 IPETPMS
+317 GSGEAVLMP
-324 LAEVWNAGD
+324 LGEVWNARD

-355 RAARAC
+355 RASRAC
-361 PLLERGLER
+361 APLERGLECTA
-370 PDPEEV
+370 PEEV
-376 RISAAEAYEFLHEGQ
+376 WISAAEAYEFLHEGEQ
-391 EALARQ
+391 ALVQQ

-403 PATLAG
+403 PPTLAG

-423 DPQAS
+423 GAGSS
-428 GPVPGTVR
+428 GPLSSALSPVESVGPPPG
-436 AAELAGSAPRGGGGP
+436 G
-451 GVVPGV
+451 GV
-457 GLDALVNYSWEV
+457 GLDALVNYSWQV
-469 AIDDHTWTLEDFR
+469 AIDDHTWTLDEFR

-488 RRLVRASDAWVELD
+488 RRLVRANDAWVELD
-502 QDAVNRLFSEAARR
+502 QNAVNRLFTEAARR

-531 ERLRLASPAP
+531 ERLRLASTAP
-541 DLFEPEETA
+541 GLFEPEETA
-550 PVLSQIEGEAWIGSL
+550 PVLSQIEGESWIGPL
-565 FDALEAAAEE
+565 FHALEAAAEE

-606 GLGGCLADDMGL
+606 SLGGCLADDMGL

-633 AGRLKRPWLLVCP
+633 AGRLTRPWLLVCP

-656 AERFAPSLRLHV
+656 TERFAPSLRLHI

-677 AELERALGESDL
+677 AELERALRESDL
-689 VVCSFGITHRD
+689 VVCSFGIIHRD
-700 FDQLREVDW
+700 FDQLRDIAW

-733 LNAPIRFALTGTP
+733 LQAPVRFALTGTP

-868 NHPENFLASGGAL
+868 NHPENFLSSGGEL
-881 AGRSG
+881 TGRSG

-920 HLSEVFDAEIPVL
+920 YLSKILDAEIPVL
-933 HGSVSLRERDAIV
+933 HGSVSLAERDAIV

-952 ADPPP
+952 ENPPP
-957 VLVVSLKTG
+957 LLVISLKTG

-998 RIGQNK
+998 RIGQRK

-1032 ESVIGTGEGWLTSLS
+1032 ESVIGTGEGWLTSLTS
-1047 SEALQNVLTL
+1047 VALQNVLAL
-1057 APEAVAE
+1057 GPEAVAE